1 MKPIIFISAS
11 FLACTMVANAEESV
25 TLEPMIIT
33 GQNTTLPSFN
43 HEADSKNEFYAE
55 ELPER
60 GIARLQDISKHIANF
75 SLADQGIGSFRQVF
89 SMRGLTNTSIFSAP
103 AVVFYVDDV
112 AYSSSITNMGQLLDI
127 ESLTVYRNT
136 QPAGF
141 GKNAYAGAV
150 DIHTQQPSNSLKGGV
165 GVEIG
170 TYDSYGVNAK
180 TSGALIKDHLF
191 FNLSGFYNQ
200 RDGFLTNTTLNN
212 HPDSQENFSGRAALT
227 WKPTSKFDARLTLT
241 KEDFDF
247 GNARF
252 VRLDNPKS
260 YTTKANV
267 PEKLQQNADSQ
278 SLRLAYEMENYN
290 LLSISS
296 RRSWQML
303 PFVVDL
309 DLTPNNFAMR
319 NLRNS
324 ETTWTQEVR
333 LSPKKQGEW
342 NWNVGGFYST
352 SQFDELD
359 NIVTS
364 SKDVFWTDKQTDNY
378 AVFGHLAYQGFENL
392 NLYTDLRLDYV
403 TSHLDST
410 YDSDIPVSIAVNR
423 DYETVFASPKWGIDY
438 QISKHSLLYA
448 ATGFG
453 FKPGGLTYANTE
465 QSVIQFGKETAWQ
478 NSIGIKSDWFDGR
491 VKTNLAG
498 FYYQIDDYQVE
509 RFFAGGN
516 YATFNAAKVSSY
528 GVEFENQIEL
538 VEHLALENTAGYTHI
553 RFDDYHDSVSS
564 ANYTG
569 NTVPFVPE
577 FNSLTALQYKHP
589 QGYFA
594 RAEWQW
600 KGNTYFNE
608 GNTLSQNAYSN
619 VNLRV
624 GYAKEN
630 YSGYVFV
637 NNLADTYFYTAQL
650 GVRGVVGDP
659 RMVGVRLSVNY

>member
-1 MKPIIFISAS
+1 MKSILFVSYSLLVFAS
-11 FLACTMVANAEESV
+11 VANAETV
-25 TLEPMIIT
+25 TLDPMIIT
-33 GQNTTLPSFN
+33 GQKTTLPSFN
-43 HEADSKNEFYAE
+43 DEADSKNDFYAE

-60 GIARLQDISKHIANF
+60 GISRLQDISKNIANF
-75 SLADQGIGSFRQVF
+75 NLTDQGLGSFRQVF
-89 SMRGLTNTSIFSAP
+89 SMRGLANTAIFGAP

-127 ESLTVYRNT
+127 ESLTVYRNA
-136 QPAGF
+136 QPGGF

-150 DIHTQQPSNSLKGGV
+150 DIHTQQPSNTLKGGV

-170 TYDSYGVNAK
+170 TYDAYGVNAK
-180 TSGALIKDHLF
+180 SSGALIKDKLF
-191 FNLSGFYNQ
+191 FNLSGLYNQ

-241 KEDFDF
+241 KDDFDY
-247 GNARF
+247 GNGRF

-267 PEKLQQNADSQ
+267 SEKLQQNADSQ
-278 SLRLAYEMENYN
+278 SLRLAYELENYN

-296 RRSWQML
+296 RRAWEMS

-309 DLTPNNFAMR
+309 DLTPNNFAKR
-319 NLRNS
+319 NLGNS
-324 ETTWTQEVR
+324 ETTWSQEVR
-333 LSPKKQGEW
+333 FSPKNQGVW
-342 NWNVGGFYST
+342 NWNVGGFYSNA
-352 SQFDELD
+352 QFKEHDH
-359 NIVTS
+359 IVTS
-364 SKDVFWTDKQTDNY
+364 SDDKYWTDKQTDNY
-378 AVFGHLAYQGFENL
+378 AIFGHLAYQGFKDL

-403 TSHLDST
+403 TSHLYST

-423 DYETVFASPKWGIDY
+423 DYETVFASPKWGVDY
-438 QISKHSLLYA
+438 QISPHSLIYA

-465 QSVIQFGKETAWQ
+465 PSVIQFSKETSWQ
-478 NSIGIKSDWFDGR
+478 NSIGIKNDWFDKR
-491 VKTNLAG
+491 IKTNLAA
-498 FYYQIDDYQVE
+498 FYYQITDYQVE

-516 YATFNAAKVSSY
+516 YATFNAPKVSSY

-538 VEHLALENTAGYTHI
+538 LENLALENTAGYTHI
-553 RFDDYHDSVSS
+553 RFDDYHDSLSKT
-564 ANYTG
+564 NYTG

-577 FNSLTALQYKHP
+577 FNTLTALQYKHP

-594 RAEWQW
+594 RAEWQL

-624 GYAKEN
+624 GYAKSN
-630 YSGYVFV
+630 YSSYVFV
-637 NNLADTYFYTAQL
+637 NNLADTYYYTTQL
-650 GVRGVVGDP
+650 GARGAVGDP